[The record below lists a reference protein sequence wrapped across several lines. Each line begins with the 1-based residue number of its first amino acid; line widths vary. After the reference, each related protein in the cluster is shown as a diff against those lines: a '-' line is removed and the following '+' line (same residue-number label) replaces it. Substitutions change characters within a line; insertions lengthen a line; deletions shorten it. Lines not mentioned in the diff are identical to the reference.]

1 MEGNTFAI
9 FFYTIFKKSQLF
21 ISIGLKF
28 LVRLFND
35 QGLVNE
41 GKEYANKLNKLEKNL
56 VQKEQVI
63 FWILLNHCCRET
75 FFGIRFPLGPHSIPT
90 HSHSVLT
97 RSPLDSHSVLTRS
110 PLDSYSILTQ
120 VLPNYF
126 F

>member
-63 FWILLNHCCRET
+63 F
-75 FFGIRFPLGPHSIPT
+75 
-90 HSHSVLT
+90 
-97 RSPLDSHSVLTRS
+97 
-110 PLDSYSILTQ
+110 
-120 VLPNYF
+120 
-126 F
+126 